1 MGRRV
6 LPPPPRGENSPAGD
20 VDMDTAGM
28 ERALGGLPCGQP
40 LPTAPRGR
48 HKLSILD
55 RAPHLRITHSF
66 GNNFL
71 TKPQVGPL
79 GERLSRFWAL
89 AQPHPSQCCS
99 CVAPAVPAGSDS
111 ASGEQ
116 ESWTPRDNVEGELSG
131 QTTQEPDQCLKPAR

>member
-1 MGRRV
+1 
-6 LPPPPRGENSPAGD
+6 
-20 VDMDTAGM
+20 MDTAGM
-28 ERALGGLPCGQP
+28 ERALGGLPCGRS
-40 LPTAPRGR
+40 LPMAPRGR

-89 AQPHPSQCCS
+89 AQPHLSQCRS
-99 CVAPAVPAGSDS
+99 CVAPAAPAGSDS

-116 ESWTPRDNVEGELSG
+116 ESLDASR
-131 QTTQEPDQCLKPAR
+131 QCGG